1 MALSTD
7 FLTASTLH
15 GFFVPTAIRNTRLL
29 SSSLSDEAA
38 VLVLAVV
45 LGFFSV
51 SLSFDI
57 VRDG

>member
-29 SSSLSDEAA
+29 SSSSDEAA
-38 VLVLAVV
+38 ALVLAVV

-57 VRDG
+57 VGDD